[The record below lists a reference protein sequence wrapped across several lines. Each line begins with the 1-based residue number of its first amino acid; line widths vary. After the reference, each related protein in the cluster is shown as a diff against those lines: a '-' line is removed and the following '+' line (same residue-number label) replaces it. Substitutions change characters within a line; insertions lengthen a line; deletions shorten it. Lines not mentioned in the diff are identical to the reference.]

1 MLHVIL
7 ITIYLVFAGA
17 VAGFLSSVAG
27 LASLVS
33 YPVLLSVGV
42 PPVSA
47 DVTNTAALIFTG
59 LGSTLSSTKELKGNR
74 ATMWH
79 VGLLAS
85 FGGIIGCLLLAFLP
99 SSSFEHVVP
108 FLILLAAIMMM
119 VSGKKK
125 AVKKVSQSTNLL
137 IRVLKNIAIFLVG
150 IYIGYFGAAAGILML
165 AILTATLS
173 KPFVVSNAIKNF
185 AALLTNIISLV
196 VYALTIKVYWLMAVP
211 LAAGMFVGGYVGPV
225 AIRHVP
231 VKLLR
236 ILITLAAFGLSGYLF
251 YTTYFDK

>member
-7 ITIYLVFAGA
+7 ITIYLIVAGA
-17 VAGFLSSVAG
+17 IAGFLSSVAG

-59 LGSTLSSTKELKGNR
+59 LGSTLSSSKELKGNH

-79 VGLLAS
+79 VGLLTAA
-85 FGGIIGCLLLAFLP
+85 GGIIGCLILAFLP

-108 FLILLAAIMMM
+108 FLIFLAAVMMM

-125 AVKKVSQSTNLL
+125 QVSQTAQPTKLWVR
-137 IRVLKNIAIFLVG
+137 ILKNSAIFLVG
-150 IYIGYFGAAAGILML
+150 IYIGYFGAAAGIFML
-165 AILTATLS
+165 AILTVTLT

-185 AALLTNIISLV
+185 SALLTNVISLV
-196 VYALTIKVYWLMAVP
+196 IYAFTIKVYWLMAVP
-211 LAAGMFVGGYVGPV
+211 LAIGMFAGGYVGPV
-225 AIRHVP
+225 VIRHLP

-236 ILITLAAFGLSGYLF
+236 NLITIAAFCLSGYLF
-251 YTTYFDK
+251 YTAYFGK